1 MHFDLAAFSEPASEW
16 TIGLISFNTI
26 ESAQNGHLCIHEIV
40 TLWCQDDFTFL
51 DRSAIDKKYIPN
63 HYFFL
68 ISFLYNCYR
77 LNDGHSKD
85 ISKKYLG
92 DILMTNA
99 PSKDA
104 GMSAAQGTTASA
116 SRQIILKEIGA
127 KWGKFS
133 EQNLSELKGKDDL
146 VAQVVEKYGLE
157 KGQARRD
164 VDALLKGRQI

>member
-1 MHFDLAAFSEPASEW
+1 
-16 TIGLISFNTI
+16 
-26 ESAQNGHLCIHEIV
+26 
-40 TLWCQDDFTFL
+40 
-51 DRSAIDKKYIPN
+51 
-63 HYFFL
+63 
-68 ISFLYNCYR
+68 
-77 LNDGHSKD
+77 
-85 ISKKYLG
+85 
-92 DILMTNA
+92 MTNA

-104 GMSAAQGTTASA
+104 GMPAAQGTTASA
-116 SRQIILKEIGA
+116 SRQIILKEIGS